1 MKAELE
7 ASELKRLVRDVLGT
21 RSNEI
26 DCDECLRQLDEF
38 VEMTLSGQSAA
49 DAMPLVQQHL
59 EQCDCCREEF
69 EALLAVLTSVL

>member
-1 MKAELE
+1 MRAELE

-26 DCDECLRQLDEF
+26 DCDECLHQLDEF
-38 VEMTLSGQSAA
+38 VELTLSGQSAA
-49 DAMPLVQQHL
+49 DAMPLVRQHL

-69 EALLAVLTSVL
+69 EALLAVLTSLR

>member
-7 ASELKRLVRDVLGT
+7 ASELKRLVRDVLST

-26 DCDECLRQLDEF
+26 DCDECLQQLDEF

-59 EQCDCCREEF
+59 EQCDSCREEF
-69 EALLAVLTSVL
+69 EALLSVLTSLL

>member
-7 ASELKRLVRDVLGT
+7 ASELKRLVRDVLST

-26 DCDECLRQLDEF
+26 DCDECLQQLDEF
-38 VEMTLSGQSAA
+38 VEMTLTGQSAA

-59 EQCDCCREEF
+59 EQCGSCREEF
-69 EALLAVLTSVL
+69 EALLAVLTSLP